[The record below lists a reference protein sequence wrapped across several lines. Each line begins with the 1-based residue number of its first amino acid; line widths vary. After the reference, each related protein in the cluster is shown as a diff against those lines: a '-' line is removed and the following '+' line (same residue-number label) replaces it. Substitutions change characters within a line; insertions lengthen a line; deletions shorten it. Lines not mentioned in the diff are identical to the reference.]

1 MLMATSGPR
10 AGSVRSKLL
19 VNTLLAI
26 SFVGL
31 SLPAVTRIP
40 IHEWWSFVFCVILA
54 LHLLFSWSWIVNVS
68 RRLLASLRGE
78 VRFNYYWDL
87 LLYVTLAAVMVSGV
101 VVSEVALPQMGIP
114 HRRDNFWN
122 VTHKISSYAMMLVVG
137 VHLAMHWDWVTAAL
151 TRLVTGSL
159 TRPAPRADAST
170 WWVKP
175 TAIIGVSAILLSGVT
190 LAMGF
195 TPQAERIRNR
205 GRAPRP
211 ASAPAQA
218 PAAASGAAP
227 ATPALA
233 TTPDEAPAREPRV
246 RRQAPPRLGLRVR
259 LFRDGRMLA
268 IYMGLPFIATLGALW
283 GIGRLRAGRTASAP
297 DPLEQSDT

>member
-1 MLMATSGPR
+1 MATSGPR

-40 IHEWWSFVFCVILA
+40 IHEWWSFVFCVIVA
-54 LHLLFSWSWIVNVS
+54 LHLLFSWGWIVNVS

-87 LLYVTLAAVMVSGV
+87 LLYVTLAVVMVSGL

-114 HRRDNFWN
+114 HRRDVFWS
-122 VTHKISSYAMMLVVG
+122 VTHKVSSYAMMLVVG

-151 TRLVTGSL
+151 KRLVTGTL
-159 TRPAPRADAST
+159 TRPTPRAEAGT
-170 WWVKP
+170 WWVRP
-175 TAIIGVSAILLSGVT
+175 TAILGVSAILLSGVT

-211 ASAPAQA
+211 ASTPAQA
-218 PAAASGAAP
+218 AAP
-227 ATPALA
+227 GTGVTPTTPAIA
-233 TTPDEAPAREPRV
+233 TTPNEASARAPRV
-246 RRQAPPRLGLRVR
+246 RRQPPPRPSLRVR

-268 IYMGLPFIATLGALW
+268 IYMGLPFIAALGALW
-283 GIGRLRAGRTASAP
+283 AMGRLRAGRTMGAP
-297 DPLEQSDT
+297 DPLEQSEV